1 MTTGDPTSGLSQQS
15 AQLVAAAQRRA
26 EATANAEA
34 QVRAITATAS
44 SSDGGVRATVDA
56 GGMLTGLFV
65 ASNPELARKIVEAV
79 QQAAAQARLQTRR
92 VYEPLHARGLLRD
105 PPLLLPEPAPAQPPQ
120 APPAR
125 PRPQFDDEEQL
136 RGVLRDEPW

>member
-1 MTTGDPTSGLSQQS
+1 MTTGGLSEHS

-26 EATANAEA
+26 EAAAEA
-34 QVRAITATAS
+34 ESRVRAITATAS
-44 SSDGGVRATVDA
+44 SSDGSVRATVDA

-79 QQAAAQARLQTRR
+79 QQAAAQARMQTRR

-105 PPLLLPEPAPAQPPQ
+105 PPLLLPEPAPAQPAP
-120 APPAR
+120 PPAR